1 MVRRLALPGRVT
13 SFTTIQQYTGSKRD
27 SVLQWKSD
35 YDLYGTFDY
44 KYIKEMDDRAARA
57 ATKPHSGN
65 ILLLRQAEDVVVA
78 SLEDDPSLFNCELR
92 KIVAQKIGRLWSCSS
107 ISEMVRE

>member
-1 MVRRLALPGRVT
+1 MVRRLALPGRV
-13 SFTTIQQYTGSKRD
+13 IHQYTGSKRD

-44 KYIKEMDDRAARA
+44 KYIKEMDDKAARA

-78 SLEDDPSLFNCELR
+78 SLEDDPTLFNCELR
-92 KIVAQKIGRLWSCSS
+92 KIVAQT
-107 ISEMVRE
+107 RETVVLLQYLRDGKRMK